1 MDQRFLLK
9 VHASAK
15 SIELIKE
22 DRNLLYLYFCK
33 VSTELLFEVN
43 PREAFYKLILVWPL
57 IVKSNGRLRYK
68 IGHNWPAWL
77 KDSDFLLSILRW
89 YAFHYDQI

>member
-1 MDQRFLLK
+1 MLKNHWKIVHNLILNDKYQFRYIMDQRFLLK

-43 PREAFYKLILVWPL
+43 PREAFYKLILV
-57 IVKSNGRLRYK
+57 
-68 IGHNWPAWL
+68 
-77 KDSDFLLSILRW
+77 
-89 YAFHYDQI
+89 

>member
-1 MDQRFLLK
+1 MLKNHWKIVHNLILNDKYQFRYIMDQRFLLK
-9 VHASAK
+9 AHASAK

-43 PREAFYKLILVWPL
+43 PREAFYKLILV
-57 IVKSNGRLRYK
+57 
-68 IGHNWPAWL
+68 
-77 KDSDFLLSILRW
+77 
-89 YAFHYDQI
+89 